1 MKNRYMIYV
10 TLLVILLSFVL
21 GVTYSYLAAK
31 INNSESSSTIKV
43 ESGVLSI
50 TYENNSGNI
59 ILNNIIPGDSVTK
72 QFTLTG
78 INNTK
83 PNAITTNTDL
93 KYKIGIVIDTNTFS
107 DGALTYS
114 LIKDSTSSTNGN
126 IADDS
131 NGTINQGGTQY
142 IGKGYFSTG
151 ASNDKHIYNLTISFP
166 DTNEDQ
172 SIDQGASFACH
183 IVIKQDLQLLSEYIA
198 TLDKT
203 ENGLE
208 IDDTSDNNLRYV
220 GANPKNYLWFNNEYW
235 RIIGTFNVYDTETKK
250 IENLVKI
257 IRDEKIGTYSWDTSE
272 NAINS
277 GYGINEWNQAKLM
290 TELNGDYIDTT
301 KTSETTYWYNG
312 SKNQITGKYDY
323 SNNIKSDYIDKVAT
337 VRWTLGGIENNLSTL
352 NAYTQERGTKHLGTP
367 ADGIIRKDYWDGK
380 IGLIY
385 PSDYGYASTNTT
397 CREKISSS
405 ECKNE
410 NWMYDS
416 QGQWTLTPSQ
426 TMPSYAYRARF
437 DGLIT
442 IVNIA
447 QALNIH
453 PVLYLKPDI
462 MIVRGTGEKELTKAY
477 SIEQ

>member
-43 ESGVLSI
+43 ESGQLFI

-183 IVIKQDLQLLSEYIA
+183 IIIKHDIDFPASIYL
-198 TLDKT
+198 TKLDKT
-203 ENGLE
+203 ENGL
-208 IDDTSDNNLRYV
+208 IMN
-220 GANPKNYLWFNNEYW
+220 
-235 RIIGTFNVYDTETKK
+235 IG
-250 IENLVKI
+250 
-257 IRDEKIGTYSWDTSE
+257 
-272 NAINS
+272 
-277 GYGINEWNQAKLM
+277 
-290 TELNGDYIDTT
+290 EL
-301 KTSETTYWYNG
+301 
-312 SKNQITGKYDY
+312 
-323 SNNIKSDYIDKVAT
+323 
-337 VRWTLGGIENNLSTL
+337 
-352 NAYTQERGTKHLGTP
+352 
-367 ADGIIRKDYWDGK
+367 
-380 IGLIY
+380 
-385 PSDYGYASTNTT
+385 
-397 CREKISSS
+397 
-405 ECKNE
+405 
-410 NWMYDS
+410 
-416 QGQWTLTPSQ
+416 
-426 TMPSYAYRARF
+426 
-437 DGLIT
+437 
-442 IVNIA
+442 
-447 QALNIH
+447 
-453 PVLYLKPDI
+453 
-462 MIVRGTGEKELTKAY
+462 
-477 SIEQ
+477 